1 MIGRMALKP
10 ILNWLMFEDYH
21 MMEVSF
27 KRKFMKVGFN
37 LIFLSAVVLISA
49 CSSKQ
54 VHKTPD
60 FSLTGAAAKKEIE
73 DFRLSRISPDRG
85 NFESES
91 DFTSFPTKQFKK
103 TMKSVSPKSYEML
116 QDTRMGYN
124 VQWSL
129 FALWF
134 ASIFVKGSDG
144 KMSPLYWYMGGVTIG
159 STFYNDY
166 QSGKAVDRYNDDLEK
181 KFAPTLSYSFNY

>member
-1 MIGRMALKP
+1 
-10 ILNWLMFEDYH
+10 
-21 MMEVSF
+21 
-27 KRKFMKVGFN
+27 MKVGLN
-37 LIFLSAVVLISA
+37 IIFLSAVFLISA

-54 VHKTPD
+54 VDKTPD
-60 FSLTGAAAKKEIE
+60 FSLTGAAAKKEIKE
-73 DFRLSRISPDRG
+73 FRLARISPQRG
-85 NFESES
+85 SFENES
-91 DFTSFPTKQFKK
+91 GFTSFRTKKFKK

-116 QDTRMGYN
+116 QDTRTGYN

-134 ASIFVKGSDG
+134 ASAFVKGSDG
-144 KMSPLYWYMGGVTIG
+144 KMSPLYWYLGGVTIG
-159 STFYNDY
+159 SAFYYEY